1 MGNNHS
7 VRMQVMCALFTAVCA
22 VFSQL
27 TIPIQPVPITL
38 GSFAA
43 LMAGG
48 FLGKR
53 YGFLSLVIYLLLGM
67 AGVPVFSM
75 MRAGVSVIAGPS
87 GGFIVGFAV
96 MAFIVGLVGEKL
108 GFTFKNMLLGT
119 VLGTAACYTMG
130 LAWFMFLTGNG
141 LWASMLLCMFPFLPG
156 DITKFVL
163 ASYLISRYR
172 KRLIGTN

>member
-48 FLGKR
+48 FL
-53 YGFLSLVIYLLLGM
+53 
-67 AGVPVFSM
+67 VFSM

-156 DITKFVL
+156 DITKIVL

>member
-1 MGNNHS
+1 
-7 VRMQVMCALFTAVCA
+7 MQVMCALFTAVCA

-43 LMAGG
+43 L
-48 FLGKR
+48 
-53 YGFLSLVIYLLLGM
+53 M

-156 DITKFVL
+156 DITKIVL

>member
-1 MGNNHS
+1 
-7 VRMQVMCALFTAVCA
+7 MQVMCALFTAVCA

-96 MAFIVGLVGEKL
+96 MAFIVGLVGKQQ
-108 GFTFKNMLLGT
+108 K
-119 VLGTAACYTMG
+119 
-130 LAWFMFLTGNG
+130 TG
-141 LWASMLLCMFPFLPG
+141 
-156 DITKFVL
+156 
-163 ASYLISRYR
+163 ISP
-172 KRLIGTN
+172 